1 MYNFRL
7 LGIALDEL
15 QDAFDWYQE
24 QSPELGFALIEEIEE
39 YFSKISE
46 NPHQFVVKFA
56 KRYHHATLKIF
67 PYQIIY
73 RVHDIKKLIEVYSI
87 FHTSRKPKRYK
98 K

>member
-1 MYNFRL
+1 MYTIRL
-7 LGIALDEL
+7 LDIAIEEL
-15 QDAFDWYQE
+15 QEAFNWYQE
-24 QSPELGFALIEEIEE
+24 QRPDLGYDLIDEVNDYLKQVEL
-39 YFSKISE
+39 

-73 RVHDIKKLIEVYSI
+73 RVDENKKLVQVYSI
-87 FHTSRKPKRYK
+87 FHTSRRPKRYK